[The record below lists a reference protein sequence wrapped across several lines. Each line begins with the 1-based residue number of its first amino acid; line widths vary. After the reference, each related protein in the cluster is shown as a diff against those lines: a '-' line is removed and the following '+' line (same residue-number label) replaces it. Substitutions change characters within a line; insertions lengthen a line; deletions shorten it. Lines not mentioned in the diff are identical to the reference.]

1 MRDLQSA
8 QFILIQLL
16 HVRRSR
22 SETRRRRSY
31 HASGCQREMYSK
43 KSSQHGDGVVAPQPA
58 VTPNY
63 LLRNAHDPERHASIS
78 SINKLP
84 PPPNFPSC
92 RRTNFIGIV
101 IAISAETIFMA
112 VVMLARI
119 KLIVRVVFC
128 EVGFERPVL
137 KGSQARR
144 RRAFAE
150 WNDVIIDQVVIVAGR
165 VGIEFA
171 FRHLLAVTAGHRYPI
186 PMGTKIYHIKES
198 GADGKEFSRCF
209 IVLGLE
215 DDQKWTVCFHDA
227 ARFSTRSPT
236 HVDMSCWV
244 ILIEVIELRHQLPAA
259 DRVIGRIKR
268 HGHVPWAGMPRTC
281 GAGIKDGMGNG
292 VLKDQSAKRMA

>member
-1 MRDLQSA
+1 
-8 QFILIQLL
+8 
-16 HVRRSR
+16 
-22 SETRRRRSY
+22 
-31 HASGCQREMYSK
+31 MYSK
-43 KSSQHGDGVVAPQPA
+43 KSSQHGDRVVAPSSA

-63 LLRNAHDPERHASIS
+63 LLRNAHDPERHAVIS
-78 SINKLP
+78 GINKLP
-84 PPPNFPSC
+84 PPPNFISC
-92 RRTNFIGIV
+92 RWADFIGII

-137 KGSQARR
+137 KGSQTRR
-144 RRAFAE
+144 RRAFTK
-150 WNDVIIDQVVIVAGR
+150 WNDVIIDQVLIVAGR

-171 FRHLLAVTAGHRYPI
+171 FRHLLAVAARHRYPI

-198 GADGKEFSRCF
+198 GADGEEFSRCF

-215 DDQKWTVCFHDA
+215 DDQKWTVCFHDT
-227 ARFSTRSPT
+227 ARLSPRSPT
-236 HVDMSCWV
+236 HVGVPCWV

-259 DRVIGRIKR
+259 DRIIGRIKR
-268 HGHVPWAGMPRTC
+268 HGHVPWTGIPRTC
-281 GAGIKDGMGNG
+281 GAGIKDGMRNG